1 MKIRMHEIKKPLVV
15 TLMLVLAGCSAN
27 GASPKGV
34 TTANVSANVLQFA
47 VGTANLYGTIHGLNV
62 VATYRQPAGGGFK
75 VGDSGTL
82 LNSPQLTVPG
92 QLPATP
98 GTGSGYDATS
108 TVLTGP
114 ATAELNGHVMNA
126 TSQVPNSTNLTTFGQ
141 SGGVFGIGIEP
152 YNAYGS
158 YDAPTGT
165 SIGAPFQVSP
175 YPVPLYDPSGDQNS
189 FPAWGG
195 PPSFDI
201 AGNGQS
207 VQGSSNYPTG
217 TAGSVL
223 GLDVFATVPAAAGP
237 YQLTVVVPANT
248 GRVTQTATAAIGN
261 TTPLNAFSPPL
272 VGGYGGGGITI
283 TAALPAGVTEAYL
296 QVTDYGTPPNS
307 SGPQPGSCNGSG
319 NGNAGVGNPP
329 PISYTIHVIH
339 SGSYALGTAHGPGGS
354 PSICTSAD
362 NTTVNG
368 APTPGDVFHVQGI
381 GFDYPAFEM
390 TYPKSLGNPAPAISG
405 SAGQDDITLSLAAN
419 CNELVGK
426 PLICSTELT
435 PIVPGSKGRHGKPS
449 THKAS
454 STTRHSVINL

>member
-1 MKIRMHEIKKPLVV
+1 MKIRMHEIKRPLVV

-47 VGTANLYGTIHGLNV
+47 VGTANLYGTITGLNV
-62 VATYRQPAGGGFK
+62 VATYRQPVSGGFK
-75 VGDSGTL
+75 AGDSGTL

-92 QLPATP
+92 QLPAAP
-98 GTGSGYDATS
+98 GSGAPYDATS
-108 TVLTGP
+108 TVLSGP

-126 TSQVPNSTNLTTFGQ
+126 TSQVPNTTNLTTFGQ

-152 YNAYGS
+152 FNAFGS
-158 YDAPTGT
+158 YDAPTGS

-175 YPVPLYDPSGDQNS
+175 YPVPLYDPAGDGNS

-207 VQGSSNYPTG
+207 IQGSGNYPGG

-223 GLDVFATVPAAAGP
+223 GLNVFATVPPSAGP

-248 GRVTQTATAAIGN
+248 GRVTQTATAAIGS
-261 TTPLNAFSPPL
+261 TAPLGAFSPPL

-283 TAALPAGVTEAYL
+283 TASLPGGVTEAYL
-296 QVTDYGTPPNS
+296 QVTDFGAPLTS
-307 SGPQPGSCNGSG
+307 SSQQPASCNGSG
-319 NGNAGVGNPP
+319 LGGPV
-329 PISYTIHVIH
+329 SYTIHVIH

-405 SAGQDDITLSLAAN
+405 SSGQDDITLSLAAN

-426 PLICSTELT
+426 PLVCSTELT

-449 THKAS
+449 AHKAS
-454 STTRHSVINL
+454 STMRHSVINL